1 MPWKVFK
8 DGAQWCVHKLKDDG
22 SKGEKVKGGCH
33 PSKADADKHAK
44 ALHTNVE
51 GAVHVQQRQ
60 VTYEEIPNTDGLL
73 SVVRDVEICAVG
85 IEYPLASGPK
95 TFTPEDLLAAIR
107 SQDDPAIKAPRVWLG
122 HPDDDR
128 FHAGRA
134 TPAGTA
140 EPALGTVVN
149 MRVEDEGMTLV
160 GDIAGCPTWLAKIL
174 ASAYPSRSIEG
185 FEGAQTVT
193 GREWDVVITDLAL
206 LGVRWPGVSTIE
218 DIQLLYSEEGPSV
231 DVEEAEPMSIAAAT
245 GGRIQAQAELEKIR
259 RAFVAQIPDLK
270 IPGWPWI
277 RSVLQDP
284 NELIVDDDEG
294 GLYRVPYDATGEDV
308 TFGDVKQVQI
318 QYVNASQSRDPDA
331 RGLLVNMLT
340 RDSKVVAS
348 WGKRA
353 ESRPDSETQEAS
365 SVNPEIIK
373 ALRARLGLSEEQLP
387 DDATEEQVQAALAD
401 SGENPAPAPKPPTP
415 NPGDTPSPDQE
426 PGSPGPGSLET
437 PTPEPVAASAALPE
451 GMVAVPADAWAETQ
465 KQVQDIAAAR
475 ATEQTAADLRTVG
488 DALRAGK
495 IFPAQRE
502 YYEGKIKDPNTREA
516 FRHLLTASVA
526 EGGLAPGIV
535 PLEAR
540 GQDPSSTEANQ
551 EAYPAD
557 WLPELRGQGST
568 SAITVEA

>member
-1 MPWKVFK
+1 MTVITQNIHLN
-8 DGAQWCVHKLKDDG
+8 GRLIA
-22 SKGEKVKGGCH
+22 
-33 PSKADADKHAK
+33 
-44 ALHTNVE
+44 T
-51 GAVHVQQRQ
+51 AVNRHLTASTIVQQRQ
-60 VTYEEIPNTDGLL
+60 VTYEEIDGTDGLL
-73 SVVRDVEICAVG
+73 SIVRDVEICAVG

-95 TFTPEDLLAAIR
+95 TFTTDDLLAAIR
-107 SQDDPAIKAPRVWLG
+107 SQDDPAVKAPRVWLG
-122 HPDDDR
+122 HADDDR

-193 GREWDVVITDLAL
+193 GREWDVIITDLAL

-218 DIQLLYSEEGPSV
+218 DIQLLYSEEGPEV
-231 DVEEAEPMSIAAAT
+231 QVEEAEPMSIAASST
-245 GGRIQAQAELEKIR
+245 GRIQAQAELEKIR
-259 RAFVAQIPDLK
+259 RAFVAQLADLK

-294 GLYRVPYDATGEDV
+294 GLYRVPYDASGAEV
-308 TFGDVKQVQI
+308 TFGDVRQVEI
-318 QYVNASQSRDPDA
+318 KYVNASQARDPDA
-331 RGLLVNMLT
+331 RGLLGHMLT

-348 WGKRA
+348 WDQRA

-387 DDATEEQVQAALAD
+387 DDATEEQVQAVLAD
-401 SGENPAPAPKPPTP
+401 GGTQPPTP
-415 NPGDTPSPDQE
+415 KPGTPPGDTPLPDQV
-426 PGSPGPGSLET
+426 PGAPGPGSLET
-437 PTPEPVAASAALPE
+437 QTPEPVAASAALPE
-451 GMVAVPADAWAETQ
+451 GMVAVPAEAWGQ
-465 KQVQDIAAAR
+465 MQSQVQDIAAAR
-475 ATEQTAADLRTVG
+475 ATEQTESDVRLVSE
-488 DALRAGK
+488 ALRAGK

-502 YYEGKIKDPNTREA
+502 YYEGKIKDANTREA

-540 GQDPSSTEANQ
+540 GQDPGGAEANQ
-551 EAYPAD
+551 EAYPAE
-557 WLPELRGQGST
+557 WLPEVHAQGNT
-568 SAITVEA
+568 SPITVEA

>member
-8 DGAQWCVHKLKDDG
+8 DGSQWCVHKLKDDG

-33 PSKADADKHAK
+33 SSKADADKHAR
-44 ALHTNVE
+44 ALHSNVE
-51 GAVHVQQRQ
+51 GAVHIQQRQ
-60 VTYEEIPNTDGLL
+60 VTYEEIDGTDGLL
-73 SVVRDVEICAVG
+73 SIVRDVEICAVG

-95 TFTPEDLLAAIR
+95 TFTTDDLLAAIR
-107 SQDDPAIKAPRVWLG
+107 SQDDPAVKAPRVWLG

-149 MRVEDEGMTLV
+149 MRVEDDGMTLV

-193 GREWDVVITDLAL
+193 GREWDVIITDLAL
-206 LGVRWPGVSTIE
+206 LGVRWPGVSTI
-218 DIQLLYSEEGPSV
+218 DDLKILYSEEGPDV
-231 DVEEAEPMSIAAAT
+231 EVEEAEPMSIAASAS
-245 GGRIQAQAELEKIR
+245 GRIQAQAELEKIR
-259 RAFVAQIPDLK
+259 RAFVAQLTDLQ

-294 GLYRVPYDATGEDV
+294 GLYRVPYDASGEEV
-308 TFGDVKQVQI
+308 TFGEVKQVQI
-318 QYVNASQSRDPDA
+318 KYVNASQARDPDT

-348 WGKRA
+348 WGQRA
-353 ESRPDSETQEAS
+353 ESRPDSETQEAN

-387 DDATEEQVQAALAD
+387 DDATEEQVQAILAD
-401 SGENPAPAPKPPTP
+401 GENPPPAPKPPTP
-415 NPGDTPSPDQE
+415 TPGDTPSPDQV
-426 PGSPGPGSLET
+426 PGAPGPGSLET
-437 PTPEPVAASAALPE
+437 PAPEPVAASAALPE
-451 GMVAVPADAWAETQ
+451 GMVAVPAEAWSQMQAS
-465 KQVQDIAAAR
+465 VQDIAAAR
-475 ATEQTAADLRTVG
+475 ATEQEQADVRIVQ

-502 YYEGKIKDPNTREA
+502 YYEGKIKDTNTREA

-540 GQDPSSTEANQ
+540 GQDPGGAEANQ
-551 EAYPAD
+551 EAYPAE
-557 WLPELRGQGST
+557 WLPELQQGNASP
-568 SAITVEA
+568 ITVEA